1 VRTSRGQAAIAS
13 VPATPAVVV
22 STPGAEPAARGGYA
36 AALLLDGRILA
47 GRASLRAAEE
57 ALRRWLNA
65 AALVRPASAG
75 GRVVV
80 VADSSLAPVQA
91 LIRWDP
97 VIHSEREH
105 AEREQLRFPPSVR
118 MAAALGPQTAVS
130 ELIDAA
136 ALPPGAEVLG
146 PVPTG
151 GDALVTDDSDAA
163 EVRVF
168 FRVPRSQGAALA
180 RALQAAQ
187 AVRSARKAAGAVR
200 VQMDPLDLI

>member
-1 VRTSRGQAAIAS
+1 
-13 VPATPAVVV
+13 
-22 STPGAEPAARGGYA
+22 EPAARGGYA

-65 AALVRPASAG
+65 AALVRPAAEG

-80 VADSSLAPVQA
+80 VADSSLAAVQA

-97 VIHSEREH
+97 VTHSEREV

-118 MAAALGPQTAVS
+118 MAAALGPSDAVA

-136 ALPPGAEVLG
+136 RLPPGAEVLG
-146 PVPTG
+146 PVP
-151 GDALVTDDSDAA
+151 AA
-163 EVRVF
+163 PGSAGADGAEDGEVRVF
-168 FRVPRSQGAALA
+168 VRVPRSRG
-180 RALQAAQ
+180 
-187 AVRSARKAAGAVR
+187 
-200 VQMDPLDLI
+200 